1 MLHARL
7 VRHHVQNVIISIC
20 VKPVKSEKFYITK
33 YALMIVLKEQ
43 YMMILMIN
51 ATCAQTIVNNVKH

>member
-20 VKPVKSEKFYITK
+20 VKPVKLEKFYITK

>member
-20 VKPVKSEKFYITK
+20 VKPVKLEKFYITK

-51 ATCAQTIVNNVKH
+51 ATCAQTIANNVKY